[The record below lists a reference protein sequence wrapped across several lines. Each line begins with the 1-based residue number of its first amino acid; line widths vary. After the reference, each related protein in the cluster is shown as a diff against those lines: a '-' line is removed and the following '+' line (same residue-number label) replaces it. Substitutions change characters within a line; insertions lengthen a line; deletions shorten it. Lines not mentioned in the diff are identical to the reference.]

1 MIIVND
7 FMLIAYPDIMVL
19 IVEKAAK
26 KRVEAS
32 LTQSRTVLTISFTIP
47 EGGVVS
53 QHASL

>member
-7 FMLIAYPDIMVL
+7 LMLIAYPDIMVL

-26 KRVEAS
+26 KRVEAR
-32 LTQSRTVLTISFTIP
+32 LTQSRTVSTMSFTIP

>member
-7 FMLIAYPDIMVL
+7 LMLIAYPDIMVL
-19 IVEKAAK
+19 IAEKAAK
-26 KRVEAS
+26 KRVEAR
-32 LTQSRTVLTISFTIP
+32 LHQSRRVSAMSLTIP